1 MIYRSNG
8 CRRLS
13 NIILVATAI
22 FLTHSIGILAQ
33 GMNGNSPSAARS
45 HDTSSSARS
54 EGERSLPATDDSVG
68 DALPDAPMPVGQTP
82 KQPSLASPS
91 GQHSNQFPVLP
102 PRLTLTRLTA
112 EDKFRIYARG
122 TFGPPAVILPVFGAG
137 LGMLNPPSKYPKE
150 WKDGAGG
157 FGRLYGAR
165 VATTTS
171 RRTAGFLTD
180 VALHED
186 PRYLRSTST
195 NVVVRTAHA
204 LAFTVVDKRDSGKS
218 TIAFGNFAA
227 AAAGGFVGMGFLP
240 NGWNDATHA
249 GQRAAGEFGTIAV
262 GHVIAE
268 FEPEWGPWANK
279 IHLPKILPAWWVPER
294 SHHP

>member
-1 MIYRSNG
+1 
-8 CRRLS
+8 LS
-13 NIILVATAI
+13 NIILVGTSL
-22 FLTHSIGILAQ
+22 FLAHSIGIIAQ
-33 GMNGNSPSAARS
+33 DMTGKSPSAARS
-45 HDTSSSARS
+45 HDASSSVRS
-54 EGERSLPATDDSVG
+54 EGGKYLPTTDHLVG
-68 DALPDAPMPVGQTP
+68 DALPDAPMPVGQTQ

-91 GQHSNQFPVLP
+91 GQHLNQFPVLP
-102 PRLTLTRLTA
+102 PRLTLARLTA

-150 WKDGAGG
+150 WKDGADG

-165 VATTTS
+165 AATITS

-195 NVVVRTAHA
+195 NVVARTAHA

-240 NGWNDATHA
+240 DGWNDATHA

-262 GHVIAE
+262 GHVITE

>member
-1 MIYRSNG
+1 
-8 CRRLS
+8 LS
-13 NIILVATAI
+13 NIIMVGT
-22 FLTHSIGILAQ
+22 FLFLAHSIGIIAQ
-33 GMNGNSPSAARS
+33 DMTGKSPSAARS
-45 HDTSSSARS
+45 HDTSSSVRS
-54 EGERSLPATDDSVG
+54 EGGEYLPTTDNLVG
-68 DALPDAPMPVGQTP
+68 DALPDAPMPAGQAQ
-82 KQPSLASPS
+82 KQLPLASPS
-91 GQHSNQFPVLP
+91 GQHLNQFPVLP

-112 EDKFRIYARG
+112 EDKFRIYVRG

-150 WKDGAGG
+150 WKDGADG

-165 VATTTS
+165 VATITS

-195 NVVVRTAHA
+195 NVVARTAHA

-227 AAAGGFVGMGFLP
+227 AAAGGFVGMTFLP
-240 NGWNDATHA
+240 DGWNDATHA

-262 GHVIAE
+262 GHVITE

-294 SHHP
+294 HNP

>member
-1 MIYRSNG
+1 MP
-8 CRRLS
+8 
-13 NIILVATAI
+13 ADQ
-22 FLTHSIGILAQ
+22 AQ
-33 GMNGNSPSAARS
+33 KQ
-45 HDTSSSARS
+45 
-54 EGERSLPATDDSVG
+54 LP
-68 DALPDAPMPVGQTP
+68 P
-82 KQPSLASPS
+82 ASPS
-91 GQHSNQFPVLP
+91 GQHLNQFPALP
-102 PRLTLTRLTA
+102 PRLTLMRLTA
-112 EDKFRIYARG
+112 EDKCRIYTRG

-150 WKDGAGG
+150 WKEGADG

-165 VATTTS
+165 VATITS

-195 NVVVRTAHA
+195 NVVALTAHA

-227 AAAGGFVGMGFLP
+227 AAAGGFSGMGFLP
-240 NGWNDATHA
+240 DGWNDATYA

-262 GHVIAE
+262 GHVITE
-268 FEPEWGPWANK
+268 FEPEWGPWAKK
-279 IHLPKILPAWWVPER
+279 IHLPTILPAWWVPER
-294 SHHP
+294 SHRP

>member
-1 MIYRSNG
+1 MIYRSNR

-13 NIILVATAI
+13 SIILVATSVSLAQ
-22 FLTHSIGILAQ
+22 SIGIIAQ
-33 GMNGNSPSAARS
+33 DMNEKSPSAARS
-45 HDTSSSARS
+45 HDSSSVRS
-54 EGERSLPATDDSVG
+54 EGERSLPATDNSMG

-91 GQHSNQFPVLP
+91 GQHLNQFPVLP

-112 EDKFRIYARG
+112 EDKLRIYTRG

-150 WKDGAGG
+150 WKDGADG

-165 VATTTS
+165 VATITS

-180 VALHED
+180 VTLHED

-195 NVVVRTAHA
+195 NVVARTAHA

-240 NGWNDATHA
+240 DGWNDATHA

-262 GHVIAE
+262 GHVITE
-268 FEPEWGPWANK
+268 FEPEWGPWAK
-279 IHLPKILPAWWVPER
+279 KVHLPKILPAWWVPER
-294 SHHP
+294 SHP